1 MAVQA
6 QYPSNILLLN
16 RNVEESKNNIHGT
29 NDYSLEPQLGGGGGF
44 LEQSHM
50 FLNNNGVGINNPRK
64 RSREIAATKTHT
76 TTTTVNSFNFS
87 LQNHNQQQNHQFI
100 DLSQLQ
106 NQQQH
111 NSVVSTGLKLSFGEQ
126 NHQQKQQQIQ
136 QNPAVLSL
144 ISDELAIQF
153 KQQSDE
159 LNYFLHTQ
167 GEQLRRTLA
176 EKRQRHYHTLL
187 GAAEEAVARQF
198 REKETELENASRR
211 NAELEARAAQLS
223 AEAQA
228 WQARARAHEAQAMSL
243 QAQIQQTMVGP
254 SNALGEG
261 GALQQDREGSGLHCA
276 GDAEDAESVY
286 IDPVSE
292 RRVNSPCCKACR
304 TRAASV
310 VLLPCR
316 HMCVCVQCDDVV
328 QACPVCYSI
337 RSASVEVYLT

>member
-16 RNVEESKNNIHGT
+16 RNVQDSKNNIHGA
-29 NDYSLEPQLGGGGGF
+29 NDYSLEPQPGGGGGGF
-44 LEQSHM
+44 IDQSHI
-50 FLNNNGVGINNPRK
+50 FLNNNGVGINPRK
-64 RSREIAATKTHT
+64 RSREIATTKTHTT
-76 TTTTVNSFNFS
+76 TTTTVNSFNIS
-87 LQNHNQQQNHQFI
+87 LQNQNHQFI

-106 NQQQH
+106 NHHHQQQH

-136 QNPAVLSL
+136 QNPALLSL
-144 ISDELAIQF
+144 ISDELALQF

-228 WQARARAHEAQAMSL
+228 WQARARAQEAQAMSL

-254 SNALGEG
+254 SNVVGG
-261 GALQQDREGSGLHCA
+261 GALQQDREGSGLQCA
-276 GDAEDAESVY
+276 GDAEDAESLY

-292 RRVNSPCCKACR
+292 RRVNSPICKSCR